1 MLRNLITYLTTRDA
15 SGDSPLE
22 IVAALIGFLGCM
34 ALLMQMPG
42 H

>member
-15 SGDSPLE
+15 SGDSPIE
-22 IVAALIGFLGCM
+22 IIAALIGFLGCM
-34 ALLMQMPG
+34 AALMALPG

>member
-15 SGDSPLE
+15 SGDSPIE
-22 IVAALIGFLGCM
+22 IIAALIGFAACM
-34 ALLMQMPG
+34 AVLMSLPG

>member
-1 MLRNLITYLTTRDA
+1 MLRKLITQITTRDA

-22 IVAALIGFLGCM
+22 IVAALIGFAACM
-34 ALLMQMPG
+34 AVLMSLPG